1 MEFFDC
7 YKNFMEKTSQYQI
20 TEELTIDG
28 FSINPAHLLI
38 ERNQEKRDF
47 NTLDYFVI
55 HIIMEDAELTVDN
68 SKYNLPKGNLVFLG
82 PGKNIVLGSGYERE
96 NGVYVIAFSSS
107 FFEKSAN
114 DSLLLHSELFFNNSG
129 VFIVPAIGSTEDIKK
144 LIIGRIDLYETK
156 GNLGLYITVAHN
168 CVEIL
173 LLDGLLLINEEKEE
187 KEKLQYRKITYLDVV
202 NKFRILLQKNFKKER
217 SVTFYAEQLHI
228 SPRRLT
234 DMCEEVLRKSAKQV
248 IIEKIVSESVR
259 MLKHSRF
266 TISEVGY
273 ELGFSDEGNFSTFIK
288 KHIGKIPSDLRDT

>member
-38 ERNQEKRDF
+38 ERSSDLRDF

-202 NKFRILLQKNFKKER
+202 NKFRILLQRNFKKEGFFIFFGKR
-217 SVTFYAEQLHI
+217 FIFFPGGLTVCVKEVWLNLH
-228 SPRRLT
+228 RR
-234 DMCEEVLRKSAKQV
+234 
-248 IIEKIVSESVR
+248 
-259 MLKHSRF
+259 
-266 TISEVGY
+266 
-273 ELGFSDEGNFSTFIK
+273 
-288 KHIGKIPSDLRDT
+288 